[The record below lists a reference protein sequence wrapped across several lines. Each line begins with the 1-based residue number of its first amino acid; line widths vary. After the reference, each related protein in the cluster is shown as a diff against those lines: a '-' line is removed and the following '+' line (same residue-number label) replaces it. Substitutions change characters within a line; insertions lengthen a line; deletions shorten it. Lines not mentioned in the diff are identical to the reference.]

1 MFVFLFYFIKRI
13 KWLEVGG
20 RMLLNSYIINNN
32 FDVEKKNIDVATT
45 WE

>member
-1 MFVFLFYFIKRI
+1 MFVFFYFIKRK

-32 FDVEKKNIDVATT
+32 FDVEKKNTDVATT